1 CPPPQ
6 IDDLICQKIATLHPH
21 TILRIKLTGPDAES
35 LALSLPAQHLRALA
49 PSTMNISLAYQWNQK
64 N

>member
-1 CPPPQ
+1 
-6 IDDLICQKIATLHPH
+6 